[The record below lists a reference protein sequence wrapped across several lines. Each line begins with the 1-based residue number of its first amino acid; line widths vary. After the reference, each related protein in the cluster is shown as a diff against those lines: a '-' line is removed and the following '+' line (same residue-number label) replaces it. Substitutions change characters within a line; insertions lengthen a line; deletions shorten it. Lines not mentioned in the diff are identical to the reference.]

1 MKETLLFSN
10 VVGDIFWQNNSNLR
24 FNKHMEEYLKTNID
38 STYNLVFVNAPGL
51 GGEENYLDNIVTCFQ
66 NIGIKFNDILDV
78 KVSSEYDKIKDY
90 IANHDRII
98 YFLMGG
104 NPITQM
110 QIIDKFKLRE
120 EIKKHDGLVIGFC
133 AGALN
138 LSKYAIITTDEDFK
152 EAGMSY
158 LGVGRVPLIIES
170 HYNSTTDEKRN
181 SELYDFAKKYN
192 ERIYAIPDSSMIIVK
207 NNEII
212 EYGKIYYFDYSK

>member
-10 VVGDIFWQNNSNLR
+10 VVGDIFCKANSNLR

-38 STYNLVFVNAPGL
+38 STYNLVFINAPGL
-51 GGEENYLDNIVTCFQ
+51 GGEENYLDNIVICFQ
-66 NIGIKFNDILDV
+66 NIGINFNDILDV
-78 KVSSEYDKIKDY
+78 EMSSEYEKIKDY
-90 IANHDRII
+90 ITNNDKII

-110 QIIDKFKLRE
+110 QIIDKFKLRKQ
-120 EIKKHDGLVIGFC
+120 IKNHEGLVIGFC

-138 LSKYAIITTDEDFK
+138 LSKHSIITTDEDFK

-158 LGVGRVPLIIES
+158 LGIGRVPIIIES
-170 HYNSTTDEKRN
+170 HYNSTTDKKRN

-192 ERIYAIPDSSMIIVK
+192 ERIYAIPDSSMIVVK
-207 NNEII
+207 DNEAI
-212 EYGKIYYFDYSK
+212 EYGKIYYFDCSK